1 MDPILK
7 GYLKDFRSEFNFENV
22 DESTL
27 FEDFANYC
35 IVKREATASFELEQ
49 LNIGKNGNPGID
61 GMAILLNGVVIN
73 EPNDVH
79 YFINKKQSFDVD
91 IILTQSKTASK
102 FDSGEIL
109 KFISSAK
116 NILLGTDVEF
126 KFNTDCQI
134 KKEILSTV
142 WENSINLRQ
151 PPTVKLYY
159 VTTGRWEDPKECK
172 DFIDQE
178 ISTFDKSGYFKSV
191 TFVPIDADR
200 IKTYYKEIKNRNEKE
215 IIFQSHVILPQIKGV
230 DESYLGII
238 PSSEY
243 IKIIQNSDGE
253 IAKQVFYDNVR
264 DFQGMN
270 QVNQDID
277 KTVKTKTEHSRFAI
291 YNNGI
296 TIVAKSLRKIGT
308 KFILQDFQIVNGCQ
322 TSHIIHLNRANLTDD
337 LCIPIKIVVTADYE
351 ATNNII
357 HATNSQTEVKSEAF
371 ESLKPFHKNLE
382 EFFLAQNK
390 LGNPEMHYE
399 RRSKQYD
406 GTKINNNQVITI
418 ARLIKNFVSVHI
430 LEPHNSHKYYG
441 ELLDYYADSIFVDAH
456 LPEPYYLASLLCS
469 QYEGLARANNKRL
482 PDKRLKGHVLA
493 GMAMFLHE
501 GKPPLRPNAK
511 RFAEVVQKLT
521 NKDLVLKTMD
531 ESINIVSALAAKWDA
546 NPRNRHQVKTFTTEL
561 IDEVTKKLSAPAPA
575 SGQDAHI
582 PKQHSTIK
590 AYLDLRGF
598 GFIHN
603 TPDDI
608 YFHITNVPAHL
619 RTSITPG
626 VDVYFRIIKTSRGLE
641 AREIEIGQ

>member
-1 MDPILK
+1 MDPILM

-22 DESTL
+22 DESSL

-35 IVKREATASFELEQ
+35 IVKREATATFELEQ

-61 GMAILLNGVVIN
+61 GMAILLNGIVIN

-91 IILTQSKTASK
+91 IILTQAKTASK

-116 NILLGTDVEF
+116 NFLLGTDVEF
-126 KFNTDCQI
+126 KFNTDSQI
-134 KKEILSTV
+134 KKEILSTI

-159 VTTGRWEDPKECK
+159 VTTGRWENPKECK

-243 IKIIQNSDGE
+243 VKIIQNSDGE

-277 KTVKTKTEHSRFAI
+277 KTVKNKTEHSRFAI

-308 KFILQDFQIVNGCQ
+308 KFILQDFQIVDQVQN
-322 TSHIIHLNRANLTDD
+322 
-337 LCIPIKIVVTADYE
+337 E
-351 ATNNII
+351 W
-357 HATNSQTEVKSEAF
+357 VKMS
-371 ESLKPFHKNLE
+371 
-382 EFFLAQNK
+382 
-390 LGNPEMHYE
+390 
-399 RRSKQYD
+399 
-406 GTKINNNQVITI
+406 
-418 ARLIKNFVSVHI
+418 
-430 LEPHNSHKYYG
+430 
-441 ELLDYYADSIFVDAH
+441 
-456 LPEPYYLASLLCS
+456 
-469 QYEGLARANNKRL
+469 
-482 PDKRLKGHVLA
+482 
-493 GMAMFLHE
+493 
-501 GKPPLRPNAK
+501 
-511 RFAEVVQKLT
+511 
-521 NKDLVLKTMD
+521 
-531 ESINIVSALAAKWDA
+531 
-546 NPRNRHQVKTFTTEL
+546 
-561 IDEVTKKLSAPAPA
+561 
-575 SGQDAHI
+575 
-582 PKQHSTIK
+582 
-590 AYLDLRGF
+590 
-598 GFIHN
+598 
-603 TPDDI
+603 
-608 YFHITNVPAHL
+608 
-619 RTSITPG
+619 
-626 VDVYFRIIKTSRGLE
+626 
-641 AREIEIGQ
+641 

>member
-1 MDPILK
+1 MDPILS
-7 GYLKDFRSEFNFENV
+7 GYLKDFRSEFNLHNV
-22 DESTL
+22 DDCTL
-27 FEDFANYC
+27 FEDFTNYC
-35 IVKREATASFELEQ
+35 IVKREATATFELEQ

-91 IILTQSKTASK
+91 IIVTQAKTSPK
-102 FDSGEIL
+102 FDSGDIL
-109 KFISSAK
+109 KFIACAK
-116 NILLGTDVEF
+116 NFLMTSDVEF
-126 KFNTDCQI
+126 KFNTDSQI
-134 KKEILSTV
+134 RKEIISTI

-159 VTTGRWEDPKECK
+159 VTTGRWENPTECK

-178 ISTFDKSGYFKSV
+178 INNFDKSGYFKSIS
-191 TFVPIDADR
+191 FIPIDAER

-215 IIFQSHVILPQIKGV
+215 ITFQSHVILPQIKGV

-270 QVNQDID
+270 QVNRDID
-277 KTVKTKTEHSRFAI
+277 ETVKNRTEHSRFAI

-308 KFILQDFQIVNGCQ
+308 KFNLQDFQIVNGCQ
-322 TSHIIHLNRANLTDD
+322 TSHIIHLNKSYLTDD
-337 LCIPIKIVVTADYE
+337 MFIPIKIVVTSDYE

-390 LGNPEMHYE
+390 LGHPEMHYE

-418 ARLIKNFVSVHI
+418 ARLIKNYVAVHMI
-430 LEPHNSHKYYG
+430 EPHNSHKYYG
-441 ELLDYYADSIFVDAH
+441 ELLDYYSDSIFVESH
-456 LPEPYYLASLLCS
+456 SPEPYYLASLLCS
-469 QYEGLARANNKRL
+469 KFEGLARVNNMRL
-482 PDKRLKGHVLA
+482 PDKRLKGHLLA
-493 GMAMFLHE
+493 CMAILLHD
-501 GKPPLRPNAK
+501 GKPLLRLAPK
-511 RFAEVVQKLT
+511 RFTEMVQKIS
-521 NKDLVLKTMD
+521 NADIVLKAM
-531 ESINIVSALAAKWDA
+531 EEGIEIVSDLANKWDSH
-546 NPRNRHQVKTFTTEL
+546 PRNRHQMKAFTTDLVE
-561 IDEVTKKLSAPAPA
+561 EVTIRVSSRIPTPVQNVQTPKLS
-575 SGQDAHI
+575 
-582 PKQHSTIK
+582 STIK
-590 AYLDLRGF
+590 SYLELRGF

-603 TPDDI
+603 SPEDVF
-608 YFHITNVPAHL
+608 FHFTNVPAHQ
-619 RTSITPG
+619 RTAIIPG
-626 VDVYFRIIKTSRGLE
+626 AEVHFRIVKTPRGLE
-641 AREIEIGQ
+641 AKEIEIG